1 MGLQKGDDRALALAV
16 LFEVVSKDCQEISG
30 LLQQLYKGTV
40 SAKEKSSVLG
50 KRTRRKNTKV
60 YWTHAELDKI
70 EAFLKKHI
78 MDGGNSENVDLDKI
92 CAAVPTRSKKDVTKQ
107 LDVYKRATTN
117 NFRDLSFFKAAPVKV
132 KPEPVDDMDV
142 EAPVKS
148 STPAKK
154 KRKSSTSAAPAT
166 SAASTPKPA
175 TLTKKKSRKS
185 SGAASQEEAP
195 TP

>member
-1 MGLQKGDDRALALAV
+1 MG
-16 LFEVVSKDCQEISG
+16 DCQEISG

-132 KPEPVDDMDV
+132 KPLSSPPPLPRKRESLPQVPHLLPV
-142 EAPVKS
+142 PPPPPS
-148 STPAKK
+148 LPHSQ
-154 KRKSSTSAAPAT
+154 KRNRE
-166 SAASTPKPA
+166 
-175 TLTKKKSRKS
+175 SRVGLPHKRRLPH
-185 SGAASQEEAP
+185 Q
-195 TP
+195 